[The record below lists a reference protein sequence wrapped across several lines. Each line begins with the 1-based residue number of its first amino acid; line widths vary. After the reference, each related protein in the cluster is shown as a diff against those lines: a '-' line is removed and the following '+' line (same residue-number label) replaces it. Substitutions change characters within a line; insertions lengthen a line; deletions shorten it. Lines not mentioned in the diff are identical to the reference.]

1 MKRGGNLK
9 RSPMKRK
16 GKRAER
22 EQEALE
28 HFRDRVL
35 WRAQGVCERCDR
47 VTDNLDAH
55 HKRTNP
61 RVHDPELG
69 AALCR
74 PCHRGV
80 HDHSAEDWREWFT

>member
-1 MKRGGNLK
+1 MKRGGSLK
-9 RSPMKRK
+9 RTRIKPR

-22 EQEALE
+22 EAEALE

-35 WRAQGVCERCDR
+35 WRAQGVCERCGKPGD
-47 VTDNLDAH
+47 LDPH
-55 HKRTNP
+55 HMKRNP

-74 PCHRGV
+74 PCHDQV
-80 HDHSAEDWREWFT
+80 HAHQAPDWRDWFR